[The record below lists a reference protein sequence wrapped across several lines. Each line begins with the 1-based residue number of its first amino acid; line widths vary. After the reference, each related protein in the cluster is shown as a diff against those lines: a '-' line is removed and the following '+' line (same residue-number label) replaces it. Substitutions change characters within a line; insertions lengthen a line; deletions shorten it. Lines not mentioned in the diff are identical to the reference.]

1 MSSFSTKTAE
11 ITGYTVSESINS
23 YTIYNNSDRSG
34 LDLSE
39 TCFVGYCDY
48 LDLSETYFVGFC
60 DYLDLSETYFVG
72 YCDYLD
78 LSETYFVGYCDYLDL
93 SETYFVGYCDDLDL
107 SESYFVSYCDIMLVG
122 SVLLI
127 FFNFL
132 CCVYLS
138 SSCVSCTHC
147 CQFL

>member
-39 TCFVGYCDY
+39 AYFAGYCDY
-48 LDLSETYFVGFC
+48 LDLSETC
-60 DYLDLSETYFVG
+60 FVG
-72 YCDYLD
+72 YCD
-78 LSETYFVGYCDYLDL
+78 
-93 SETYFVGYCDDLDL
+93 
-107 SESYFVSYCDIMLVG
+107 IILVG

-127 FFNFL
+127 FSVFCVVFIFL
-132 CCVYLS
+132 RPVFRVSNVASFYRLS
-138 SSCVSCTHC
+138 ILGWAFG
-147 CQFL
+147 FL